1 MVVNLHWKVV
11 VNLTGF
17 STNRKTASITIN
29 ILLEEIIYSLKIKF
43 EKPASMDFYLRVK
56 YEGQDFQSLSVKL
69 REQGLNLF
77 NSIFIYHTR
86 PVFNTI
92 KNEPFY
98 NNAQLMRKISLG
110 KSYDVIRNKILKG
123 DPERKFT
130 RLQERVSKVFD
141 NQVKIRFKNKNLQEE
156 EYARITVQM
165 GNTKEVDISLVG
177 SGILQVIDIFS
188 TLEFINRRERCL
200 NILLIDEPDSHIHSN
215 LQSSLIDELRSD
227 LNNQHFIITHNDRL
241 INKAEEGELLFINK
255 VGLDNGRIIPIPKDN
270 YNSVTAELASKM
282 FSLNEIE
289 RNKIIVITEGKTDKK
304 LLEVA
309 WSKLNPDTECP
320 FKFISSGI
328 QIDENSRTGNADSVR
343 RTIQTLSTF
352 FSDLKIIGIF
362 DNDREGYEQFNSL
375 QPGVF
380 EAHSFDQN
388 HRKHLEKNIFGMVL
402 PLPEFRNSYT
412 NSASY
417 TQRYFVIEHYFSDD
431 VLEQSNMKGES
442 ILQDVPIFEI
452 KGNKSNFSVFVEEL
466 GAVEFT
472 NFSLLFDNILHL
484 FNELE

>member
-1 MVVNLHWKVV
+1 
-11 VNLTGF
+11 
-17 STNRKTASITIN
+17 
-29 ILLEEIIYSLKIKF
+29 
-43 EKPASMDFYLRVK
+43 
-56 YEGQDFQSLSVKL
+56 
-69 REQGLNLF
+69 
-77 NSIFIYHTR
+77 
-86 PVFNTI
+86 
-92 KNEPFY
+92 
-98 NNAQLMRKISLG
+98 
-110 KSYDVIRNKILKG
+110 
-123 DPERKFT
+123 
-130 RLQERVSKVFD
+130 
-141 NQVKIRFKNKNLQEE
+141 
-156 EYARITVQM
+156 
-165 GNTKEVDISLVG
+165 
-177 SGILQVIDIFS
+177 
-188 TLEFINRRERCL
+188 
-200 NILLIDEPDSHIHSN
+200 
-215 LQSSLIDELRSD
+215 
-227 LNNQHFIITHNDRL
+227 
-241 INKAEEGELLFINK
+241 
-255 VGLDNGRIIPIPKDN
+255 
-270 YNSVTAELASKM
+270 M

-289 RNKIIVITEGKTDKK
+289 RSKIIVITEGKTDKK

-309 WSKLNPDTECP
+309 WNKLNPEADCP

-402 PLPEFRNSYT
+402 PLPEFRKSYT
-412 NSASY
+412 NNASY